1 MNSLD
6 LKKFI
11 SSSKRLIKLIDKPRR
26 EELWQSIKIS
36 LLGIA
41 IIGTI
46 AFVIKFIATM
56 LQATAVTP

>member
-1 MNSLD
+1 VNSLD